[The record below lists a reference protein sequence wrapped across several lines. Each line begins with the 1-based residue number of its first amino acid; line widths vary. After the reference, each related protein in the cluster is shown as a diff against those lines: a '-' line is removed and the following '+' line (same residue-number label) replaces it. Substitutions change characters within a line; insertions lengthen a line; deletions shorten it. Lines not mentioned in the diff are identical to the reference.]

1 MFHNGGE
8 LRLHS
13 KKAKSFKVFE
23 VKGLRKISGRKSAEI
38 MGF

>member
-1 MFHNGGE
+1 MFRSGGE

-13 KKAKSFKVFE
+13 KETMSFNVFE
-23 VKGLRKISGRKSAEI
+23 VKVLRKISGRRSAEI